1 MKTTEEL
8 KQEIIELKQQLEST
22 TIALSR
28 VYSTTIAKD
37 RQKLQ
42 KQILGMTIE
51 LADLQRSESA
61 YDWSDNLALHL
72 QVFANENR
80 I

>member
-1 MKTTEEL
+1 MKTIEEL

-28 VYSTTIAKD
+28 VHSTTIAED

-42 KQILGMTIE
+42 KQILGMIIE
-51 LADLQRSESA
+51 LADLHRSESA
-61 YDWSDNLALHL
+61 YD
-72 QVFANENR
+72 
-80 I
+80 

>member
-22 TIALSR
+22 TIAE
-28 VYSTTIAKD
+28 D

-42 KQILGMTIE
+42 KQILGMTME
-51 LADLQRSESA
+51 LADLHRSESA

-72 QVFANENR
+72 QVFANEDR
-80 I
+80 V